1 MTFLEK
7 IAVALM
13 VGSWVVTAG
22 ILLVPFVDMEYN
34 RVAVAAGIYVFTQ
47 VMYWTG
53 FAIGGRELARRYRRG
68 SRGCRGYPGSGKR
81 TESSLARNG

>member
-1 MTFLEK
+1 MTFLER

-13 VGSWVVTAG
+13 GGSWVVTAG

-34 RVAVAAGIYVFTQ
+34 RVAVAAGIYFFTQ

-53 FAIGGRELARRYRRG
+53 FAIGGRELARRYRHRFPWL
-68 SRGCRGYPGSGKR
+68 SWLSWTHWLGKKD
-81 TESSLARNG
+81 